1 MPRTTIDL
9 DDVLLRELKHR
20 AAESGES
27 MGRTVSR
34 LLRLALRDA
43 EPARRRPKRVRWN
56 VVADGEPAPG
66 FDPASREYLDA
77 LDEPA

>member
-9 DDVLLRELKHR
+9 DSVLLRELKHR
-20 AAESGES
+20 AAEAGES
-27 MGRTVSR
+27 MSRTVSR
-34 LLRLALRDA
+34 LLRIALREV

-56 VVADGEPAPG
+56 VVPGGKPAPG
-66 FDPASREYLDA
+66 FDPASRDYLDA